1 VIHRRGVLPVL
12 VLLVLVVA
20 GFVVQ
25 VVRGP
30 AAASPGSRPTAT
42 PTPTATATPTASDEA
57 VLRSLADVE
66 RAYDAGNVRR
76 LCRPGVLV
84 DPAVIR
90 AQNARRQGCESELES
105 LIANVPRL
113 QFTVREL
120 GVRADLATA
129 TVVAANGNSATIDF
143 VRRDRRWLLS
153 FSDGND
159 PLPALA
165 GTT

>member
-1 VIHRRGVLPVL
+1 MIHRRGVVPVL
-12 VLLVLVVA
+12 VLLFLVLL

-25 VVRGP
+25 IVRGP
-30 AAASPGSRPTAT
+30 AAATPAADAS
-42 PTPTATATPTASDEA
+42 PTPTAPTGPARA
-57 VLRSLADVE
+57 VLSSLADVE
-66 RAYDAGNVRR
+66 RAYDAGDVRK

-90 AQNARRQGCESELES
+90 AQNARRDGCESELES

-113 QFTVREL
+113 NVTVREL

-129 TVVAANGNSATIDF
+129 AVVTANGGSATVDF
-143 VRRDRRWLLS
+143 VRRGGRWLLS
-153 FSDGND
+153 FSDGHD